1 MEIELVPFYCR
12 LSKDCYDK
20 LKYQAKKERYS
31 MAGLTEQILREA
43 LRKRNPGS
51 ISNEIIFAEKDHE
64 IDDLR
69 IAEKV
74 DKLVKAN
81 EV

>member
-1 MEIELVPFYCR
+1 MPFYCR

>member
-1 MEIELVPFYCR
+1 MPFYCR

-51 ISNEIIFAEKDHE
+51 ISNEIIFAEKAHE